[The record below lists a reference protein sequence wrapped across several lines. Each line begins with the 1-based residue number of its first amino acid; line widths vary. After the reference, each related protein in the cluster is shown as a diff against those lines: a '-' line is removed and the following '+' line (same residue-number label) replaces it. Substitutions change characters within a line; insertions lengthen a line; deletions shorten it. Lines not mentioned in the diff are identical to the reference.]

1 MLQCEKGY
9 SIDRILVNIKEDYEM
24 GTNVESPMDDM
35 AKKKW
40 LQLAEVFGV
49 TAAEMMKRSLEDN
62 SYTDAHKIREIFLNL
77 KQLSEGDKEFVR
89 RAVELKEPAEE
100 LKKTKVAGVLSKL
113 IASAVVVKDL
123 YLGGKDIYDN
133 HKIDK
138 EIENLR
144 QEIEVLEKK
153 GFLTDGD
160 REHIRQCQ
168 GKIDLLIVEKASNGF
183 DAMSRVVSRIPKI
196 GSLYVAVINLGND
209 LMKVAASM
217 VMEHKRQVQEA
228 IDWMNGNS
236 GTVTEE
242 ELKNR
247 IPSNK
252 KLYSQYLEYQALKQS
267 GIMDIP
273 ATDSNKNK
281 KAECQKNLSHFE
293 NEWNQLGV
301 LIEQLNG
308 KLKSLAKTK
317 EPWEKVETFYQ
328 YDLEKGLEKVKDAQ
342 GDVTR
347 PYDPLVVDLNHNGFD
362 LHSVENGVYFD
373 LDNNGTKEKTSW
385 VDKQDGFLVM
395 DQNGNGKIDSGA
407 ELFGEKVLLKNGQ
420 YSDGAIDIL
429 SEFDE
434 NGDGIIDDKDS
445 VFDKLMIWQDVN
457 HNGISEEGELK
468 TLKEH
473 HIVGLKL
480 TDIQSHQ
487 RNIAG
492 STLRKSMTYIYE
504 ETVTNEKG
512 EEIKSQKEGT
522 IGEFLLAKDNID
534 THDTE
539 QGQDMLSQLDLS
551 KEDEAALY
559 HTIKNLPD
567 IRSFGRFKRLH
578 NAMVL
583 DKSGVLVG
591 LVQQFQNSTNIAER
605 ENLLEQILLFMA
617 DATDVDAS
625 AKGQY
630 ANAKHIK
637 VLEHIFDNPL
647 IEGVLD
653 KRLGQTYEDAYH
665 DIKSVY
671 YTTLSMQTGL
681 KDMQE
686 FFLSKENKLI
696 NITLLNKY
704 LEMQLLQ
711 NKKNADF
718 LFEETTKVLM
728 YLDSLGIE
736 GFEQFKHHFGSLS
749 TRYFHKFAELNVK
762 QYRENTDSTT
772 TYLYTKGVTI
782 HAGDGNNTI
791 QGTFNGRSGNDYIY
805 AGKGNDMI
813 YGGMGSDTYFFER
826 GDGNDTIQ
834 ESINAKDTNIVV
846 FGKGIKKENLQ
857 IRRLNHH
864 DVKITIKGTDDSL
877 TIQGQIQ
884 NNEKGAIDEFFFF
897 DGERM
902 TYQELKES
910 ANQIT
915 TGDDFIET
923 TNDNDE
929 IDLLSGDDTVYTK
942 SGQDTIHGNAGADTI
957 YAGEGDDIL
966 YGDEGSDKLYG
977 ENGEDTLIGGT
988 GDDYLNGGYG
998 ADTYL
1003 FHKGDGIDTIEEY
1016 DYNTQNIDKI
1026 QLDKDIK
1033 KEDIILNRKG
1043 NDLEIT
1049 FKVGND
1055 KIIVKNQFANANST
1069 IEQIVYGNNQIIA
1082 FQEML
1087 DTTNR
1092 NSQKEHLLQGAYT
1105 DDILVGTQES
1115 DTIHGYDGQ
1124 DQITGGK
1131 GDDIL
1136 DGGYGN
1142 DTYYYNKGDGSD
1154 IITDYS
1160 GNNTL
1165 ILGEGISKDKVVFT
1179 RVSREDIV
1187 MSIVGTEDKITIK
1200 NQWNNKT
1207 IDKVQF
1213 HDGSSLTYEQ
1223 IQSIVNTPTDRDDY
1237 LEGTSGADILEG
1249 GKGNDYLNGGYGG
1262 DTYIF
1267 SRGDGQDTIE
1277 DYSGGYEGI
1286 DKLIFKDINRE
1297 DVIFSRESEND
1308 ITILVK
1314 NSNDKIKIKYGN
1326 NSYHA
1331 IEEIHFANG
1340 EVMTYEE
1347 MMKQPFEYYGDEQDN
1362 TINTYST
1369 DDKIFAGAGDDT
1381 INAGDGNDIVY
1392 GEDGDDKIYAGS
1404 GADILEGG
1412 KGNDY
1417 LNGGYGGDTY
1427 IFSRGDGQ
1435 DTIEDY
1441 SGGYEGIDKLIFK
1454 DINREDVIFS
1464 RESEN
1469 DITILVKNSN
1479 DKIKIKYGY
1488 DSYRAIEEI
1497 HFANGEVM
1505 SYEEMMK
1512 QPFEYYGDEKDNTI
1526 NTYSTDDK
1534 IFAGAGNDR
1543 IHAGDGNDI
1552 VYGGE
1557 GNDEIRSGSGNDI
1570 LEGGKGNDYLNG
1582 GYGNDTYIFHKGDGN
1597 DTIFDENGSQDK
1609 VITASDMLH
1618 TIFEKDG
1625 NDMRM
1630 TIAGREDSVT
1640 VKNWYSSDS
1649 YKIEEFHGEEKSMI
1663 TSRQIDLLIQAMAS
1677 FSQEKG
1683 ISWSKAIEER
1693 PTEVEAV
1700 VQNFWAKQM

>member
-1 MLQCEKGY
+1 MGGNFEIQPHECYFSASTREIMQYRTDDAVKGMFGKEYEFFQKGEILQAKQFDFLLNKVSKLGNLDMNDPATVRY
-9 SIDRILVNIKEDYEM
+9 LSGAGKSID
-24 GTNVESPMDDM
+24 
-35 AKKKW
+35 
-40 LQLAEVFGV
+40 QL
-49 TAAEMMKRSLEDN
+49 D
-62 SYTDAHKIREIFLNL
+62 
-77 KQLSEGDKEFVR
+77 
-89 RAVELKEPAEE
+89 
-100 LKKTKVAGVLSKL
+100 
-113 IASAVVVKDL
+113 
-123 YLGGKDIYDN
+123 
-133 HKIDK
+133 
-138 EIENLR
+138 
-144 QEIEVLEKK
+144 
-153 GFLTDGD
+153 
-160 REHIRQCQ
+160 
-168 GKIDLLIVEKASNGF
+168 KIDLTLISLGKKVMNNDV
-183 DAMSRVVSRIPKI
+183 DANR
-196 GSLYVAVINLGND
+196 
-209 LMKVAASM
+209 LMKVSENHPRLSNFAKANSRNFAHIM
-217 VMEHKRQVQEA
+217 GAYNLITFIRDGRQAYDEGGIEA
-228 IDWMNGNS
+228 
-236 GTVTEE
+236 
-242 ELKNR
+242 
-247 IPSNK
+247 
-252 KLYSQYLEYQALKQS
+252 
-267 GIMDIP
+267 
-273 ATDSNKNK
+273 
-281 KAECQKNLSHFE
+281 
-293 NEWNQLGV
+293 
-301 LIEQLNG
+301 
-308 KLKSLAKTK
+308 LAKFTTK
-317 EPWEKVETFYQ
+317 EGLGFLATEAFAPYCVAIGCMVGGPIGGFIGGLVAGYIGYKVA
-328 YDLEKGLEKVKDAQ
+328 DLIVDSIW
-342 GDVTR
+342 DVFEEGSTISS
-347 PYDPLVVDLNHNGFD
+347 PIILDLDG
-362 LHSVENGVYFD
+362 NGVKTTNDIDNPHFD
-373 LDNNGTKEKTSW
+373 LDANGFAEKTGW
-385 VDKQDGFLVM
+385 VDKNDGLLVY
-395 DQNGNGKIDSGA
+395 DR
-407 ELFGEKVLLKNGQ
+407 
-420 YSDGAIDIL
+420 
-429 SEFDE
+429 
-434 NGDGIIDDKDS
+434 NGDGIINNGTELFGDNTILSNGQKAKNGFEALAELDDNHDGKIDAN
-445 VFDKLMIWQDVN
+445 DKAYSKLRLWIDKNSDAITDEKELITLEEAGIKSLSTSNVHRNQKQENGNIKYLEGTYEKQDGTKHEMTDYYFVTNMSDTIARDIMEETQDVKKLPDI
-457 HNGISEEGELK
+457 NGMGNVYSL
-468 TLKEH
+468 
-473 HIVGLKL
+473 
-480 TDIQSHQ
+480 HQ
-487 RNIAG
+487 AMMR
-492 STLRKSMTYIYE
+492 
-504 ETVTNEKG
+504 
-512 EEIKSQKEGT
+512 
-522 IGEFLLAKDNID
+522 
-534 THDTE
+534 
-539 QGQDMLSQLDLS
+539 
-551 KEDEAALY
+551 DE
-559 HTIKNLPD
+559 TIKNLVMQYVKEENKQ
-567 IRSFGRFKRLH
+567 KRLEILDIIILKWTCTENEDKNTAGEH
-578 NAMVL
+578 VDYRKLKAMEKLVGTPFKNYSWGSVVGSDQGKFFNESYQKLTRQIDAMLQLQVNFEKTVKYVPFVL
-583 DKSGVLVG
+583 DSENGKLAIDNSKFLLEIKQAYGQKDKTKYNVIKSFINNLHDSKSQAEYY
-591 LVQQFQNSTNIAER
+591 LQFQ
-605 ENLLEQILLFMA
+605 
-617 DATDVDAS
+617 
-625 AKGQY
+625 KY
-630 ANAKHIK
+630 
-637 VLEHIFDNPL
+637 IF
-647 IEGVLD
+647 
-653 KRLGQTYEDAYH
+653 
-665 DIKSVY
+665 
-671 YTTLSMQTGL
+671 L
-681 KDMQE
+681 KDME
-686 FFLSKENKLI
+686 LAKEI
-696 NITLLNKY
+696 Y
-704 LEMQLLQ
+704 SSH
-711 NKKNADF
+711 
-718 LFEETTKVLM
+718 V
-728 YLDSLGIE
+728 
-736 GFEQFKHHFGSLS
+736 
-749 TRYFHKFAELNVK
+749 V
-762 QYRENTDSTT
+762 
-772 TYLYTKGVTI
+772 
-782 HAGDGNNTI
+782 
-791 QGTFNGRSGNDYIY
+791 QGTEKNDSISVNNKNILDFSIVSG
-805 AGKGNDMI
+805 GKGNDTI
-813 YGGMGSDTYFFER
+813 YGRKGKDVYFFNL
-826 GDGNDTIQ
+826 GDGTDTIY
-834 ESINAKDTNIVV
+834 ESNDKKDSNSIV
-846 FGKGIKKENLQ
+846 FGKGIRKED
-857 IRRLNHH
+857 IVVKRLNQT
-864 DVKITIKGTDDSL
+864 DISLSIRETQDKIILKN
-877 TIQGQIQ
+877 QINQ
-884 NNEKGAIDEFFFF
+884 NPSINKVYFE
-897 DGERM
+897 DGE
-902 TYQELKES
+902 ELDYKEMANI

-1049 FKVGND
+1049 FKAGND

-1105 DDILVGTQES
+1105 DDILVGSQES

-1131 GDDIL
+1131 GDDSL

-1200 NQWNNKT
+1200 NQWNNRT

-1213 HDGSSLTYEQ
+1213 HDGSSLTYDQ
-1223 IQSIVNTPTDRDDY
+1223 IKSIVNTPTDRDDY
-1237 LEGTSGADILEG
+1237 LEGTNGADILEG
-1249 GKGNDYLNGGYGG
+1249 GKGNDYLNGGYGA

-1326 NSYHA
+1326 TSYRA

-1362 TINTYST
+1362 TIKTYST

-1381 INAGDGNDIVY
+1381 INAGDGNNTVY
-1392 GEDGDDKIYAGS
+1392 GQDGDDKIYTGS

-1427 IFSRGDGQ
+1427 VFSRGDGQ

-1441 SGGYEGIDKLIFK
+1441 SGGYEGVDKLIFK

-1479 DKIKIKYGY
+1479 DKIKIKYGNT
-1488 DSYRAIEEI
+1488 SYRAIEEI

-1505 SYEEMMK
+1505 TYEEMMK
-1512 QPFEYYGDEKDNTI
+1512 QPFEYYGDEQDNTI
-1526 NTYSTDDK
+1526 KTYSTDDK
-1534 IFAGAGNDR
+1534 IFAGAGDDTIN
-1543 IHAGDGNDI
+1543 AGDGNNI

-1557 GNDEIRSGSGNDI
+1557 GNDEIRSGRGNDT
-1570 LEGGKGNDYLNG
+1570 LVGGKGNDYLNG
-1582 GYGNDTYIFHKGDGN
+1582 GYGNDTYVFRQGYGN

>member
-1 MLQCEKGY
+1 M
-9 SIDRILVNIKEDYEM
+9 KE
-24 GTNVESPMDDM
+24 
-35 AKKKW
+35 
-40 LQLAEVFGV
+40 L
-49 TAAEMMKRSLEDN
+49 SLEMKERIVEEILNEFRQGNAINGTFLIKKIFAITNNDLGEDVEKIIGMLEDSLDN
-62 SYTDAHKIREIFLNL
+62 SIYYIMETYSEQLLTPGEYEAVNELQDFIDAVNYVKIAYDLILTSKDCMELKKMEKDFLELEKECKKDPDNQEKYELLQRQRSEKIKKENDIVGTLLGIPISFIKKFPGFGTYAACTLEGGLLCLDKGTELLIRHREQLEDSLRDILKGTGIIISLDAESSREIFRQRDIFNFISRS
-77 KQLSEGDKEFVR
+77 KLSKENKRMQESQEKF
-89 RAVELKEPAEE
+89 
-100 LKKTKVAGVLSKL
+100 KKAWDDMKKVAGKVGEK
-113 IASAVVVKDL
+113 I
-123 YLGGKDIYDN
+123 KDI
-133 HKIDK
+133 
-138 EIENLR
+138 
-144 QEIEVLEKK
+144 VK
-153 GFLTDGD
+153 GT
-160 REHIRQCQ
+160 E
-168 GKIDLLIVEKASNGF
+168 GKINDNGVEK
-183 DAMSRVVSRIPKI
+183 I
-196 GSLYVAVINLGND
+196 
-209 LMKVAASM
+209 
-217 VMEHKRQVQEA
+217 
-228 IDWMNGNS
+228 
-236 GTVTEE
+236 
-242 ELKNR
+242 
-247 IPSNK
+247 
-252 KLYSQYLEYQALKQS
+252 
-267 GIMDIP
+267 
-273 ATDSNKNK
+273 
-281 KAECQKNLSHFE
+281 
-293 NEWNQLGV
+293 
-301 LIEQLNG
+301 
-308 KLKSLAKTK
+308 
-317 EPWEKVETFYQ
+317 
-328 YDLEKGLEKVKDAQ
+328 KDAQ

-395 DQNGNGKIDSGA
+395 DQNGNGKIDTGA

-420 YSDGAIDIL
+420 YSDGAIDVL

-445 VFDKLMIWQDVN
+445 VFDKLMIWQDLN

-559 HTIKNLPD
+559 HTVKNLPD

-591 LVQQFQNSTNIAER
+591 LVQQFQNSKNSAER

-625 AKGQY
+625 TKGQY

-637 VLEHIFDNPL
+637 VLEHVFDNPL
-647 IEGVLD
+647 REGVLD

-671 YTTLSMQTGL
+671 YTTLSMQTSL

-696 NITLLNKY
+696 NIALLNKY
-704 LEMQLLQ
+704 LELQLLQ
-711 NKKNADF
+711 DKENSEF

-762 QYRENTDSTT
+762 QYRENTDNTT

-782 HAGDGNNTI
+782 HAGDGNNII
-791 QGTFNGRSGNDYIY
+791 QGTFNGPSGNDYIY

-813 YGGMGSDTYFFER
+813 YGGTGSDTYFFEK
-826 GDGNDTIQ
+826 GDGNDTIK

-902 TYQELKES
+902 TYKELKES

-942 SGQDTIHGNAGADTI
+942 SGKDTIHGNAGADTI

-1049 FKVGND
+1049 FKAGND

-1087 DTTNR
+1087 DTTNQ
-1092 NSQKEHLLQGAYT
+1092 NSIKEHLLQGAYT
-1105 DDILVGTQES
+1105 DDILVGSQES

-1200 NQWNNKT
+1200 NQWNNRT

-1213 HDGSSLTYEQ
+1213 HDGSSLTYDQ
-1223 IQSIVNTPTDRDDY
+1223 IKSIVNTPTDRDDY
-1237 LEGTSGADILEG
+1237 LEGTNGADILEG
-1249 GKGNDYLNGGYGG
+1249 GKGNDHLNGGYGG
-1262 DTYIF
+1262 DTYVF

-1277 DYSGGYEGI
+1277 DYSGGYEGV

-1297 DVIFSRESEND
+1297 DVIFSRESEKD

-1326 NSYHA
+1326 NPYHA

-1347 MMKQPFEYYGDEQDN
+1347 MMK
-1362 TINTYST
+1362 
-1369 DDKIFAGAGDDT
+1369 
-1381 INAGDGNDIVY
+1381 
-1392 GEDGDDKIYAGS
+1392 
-1404 GADILEGG
+1404 
-1412 KGNDY
+1412 
-1417 LNGGYGGDTY
+1417 
-1427 IFSRGDGQ
+1427 
-1435 DTIEDY
+1435 
-1441 SGGYEGIDKLIFK
+1441 
-1454 DINREDVIFS
+1454 
-1464 RESEN
+1464 
-1469 DITILVKNSN
+1469 
-1479 DKIKIKYGY
+1479 
-1488 DSYRAIEEI
+1488 
-1497 HFANGEVM
+1497 
-1505 SYEEMMK
+1505 
-1512 QPFEYYGDEKDNTI
+1512 
-1526 NTYSTDDK
+1526 
-1534 IFAGAGNDR
+1534 
-1543 IHAGDGNDI
+1543 
-1552 VYGGE
+1552 
-1557 GNDEIRSGSGNDI
+1557 
-1570 LEGGKGNDYLNG
+1570 
-1582 GYGNDTYIFHKGDGN
+1582 
-1597 DTIFDENGSQDK
+1597 
-1609 VITASDMLH
+1609 
-1618 TIFEKDG
+1618 
-1625 NDMRM
+1625 
-1630 TIAGREDSVT
+1630 
-1640 VKNWYSSDS
+1640 
-1649 YKIEEFHGEEKSMI
+1649 
-1663 TSRQIDLLIQAMAS
+1663 
-1677 FSQEKG
+1677 
-1683 ISWSKAIEER
+1683 
-1693 PTEVEAV
+1693 
-1700 VQNFWAKQM
+1700 

>member
-1 MLQCEKGY
+1 M
-9 SIDRILVNIKEDYEM
+9 KE
-24 GTNVESPMDDM
+24 
-35 AKKKW
+35 
-40 LQLAEVFGV
+40 L
-49 TAAEMMKRSLEDN
+49 SLEMKERIVEEILNEFRQGNAINGTFLIKKIFAITNNDLGEDVEKIIGMLEDSLDN
-62 SYTDAHKIREIFLNL
+62 SIYYIMETYSEQLLTPGEYEAVNELQDFIDAVNYVKIAYDLILTSKDCMELKKMEKDFLELEKECKKDPDNQEKYELLQRQRSEKIKKENDIVGTLLGIPISFIKKFPGFGTYAACTLEGGLLCLDKGTELLIRHREQLEDSLRDILKGTGIIISLDAESSREIFRQRDIFNFISRS
-77 KQLSEGDKEFVR
+77 KLSKENKRMQESQEKF
-89 RAVELKEPAEE
+89 
-100 LKKTKVAGVLSKL
+100 KKAWDDMKKVAGKVGEK
-113 IASAVVVKDL
+113 I
-123 YLGGKDIYDN
+123 KDI
-133 HKIDK
+133 
-138 EIENLR
+138 
-144 QEIEVLEKK
+144 VK
-153 GFLTDGD
+153 GT
-160 REHIRQCQ
+160 E
-168 GKIDLLIVEKASNGF
+168 GKINDNGVEK
-183 DAMSRVVSRIPKI
+183 I
-196 GSLYVAVINLGND
+196 
-209 LMKVAASM
+209 
-217 VMEHKRQVQEA
+217 
-228 IDWMNGNS
+228 
-236 GTVTEE
+236 
-242 ELKNR
+242 
-247 IPSNK
+247 
-252 KLYSQYLEYQALKQS
+252 
-267 GIMDIP
+267 
-273 ATDSNKNK
+273 
-281 KAECQKNLSHFE
+281 
-293 NEWNQLGV
+293 
-301 LIEQLNG
+301 
-308 KLKSLAKTK
+308 
-317 EPWEKVETFYQ
+317 
-328 YDLEKGLEKVKDAQ
+328 KDAQ

-395 DQNGNGKIDSGA
+395 DQNGNGKIDTGA

-420 YSDGAIDIL
+420 YSDGAIDVL

-445 VFDKLMIWQDVN
+445 VFDKLMIWQDLN

-559 HTIKNLPD
+559 HTVKNLPD

-591 LVQQFQNSTNIAER
+591 LVQQFQNSKNSAER

-625 AKGQY
+625 TKGQY

-637 VLEHIFDNPL
+637 VLEHVFDNPL
-647 IEGVLD
+647 REGVLD

-671 YTTLSMQTGL
+671 YTTLSMQTSL

-696 NITLLNKY
+696 NIALLNKY
-704 LEMQLLQ
+704 LELQLLQ
-711 NKKNADF
+711 DKENSEF

-762 QYRENTDSTT
+762 QYRENTDNTT

-782 HAGDGNNTI
+782 HAGDGNNII
-791 QGTFNGRSGNDYIY
+791 QGTFNGPSGNDYIY

-813 YGGMGSDTYFFER
+813 YGGTGSDTYFFEK
-826 GDGNDTIQ
+826 GDGNDTIK

-902 TYQELKES
+902 TYKELKES

-942 SGQDTIHGNAGADTI
+942 SGKDTIHGNAGADTI

-1049 FKVGND
+1049 FKAGND

-1087 DTTNR
+1087 DTTNQ
-1092 NSQKEHLLQGAYT
+1092 NSIKEHLLQGAYT
-1105 DDILVGTQES
+1105 DDILVGSQES

-1200 NQWNNKT
+1200 NQWNNRT

-1213 HDGSSLTYEQ
+1213 HDGSSLTYDQ
-1223 IQSIVNTPTDRDDY
+1223 IKSIVNTPTDRDDY
-1237 LEGTSGADILEG
+1237 LEGTNGADILEG
-1249 GKGNDYLNGGYGG
+1249 GKGNDHLNGGYGG
-1262 DTYIF
+1262 DTYVF

-1277 DYSGGYEGI
+1277 DYSGGYEGV

-1297 DVIFSRESEND
+1297 DVIFSRESEKD

-1326 NSYHA
+1326 NPYHA

-1340 EVMTYEE
+1340 EVMT
-1347 MMKQPFEYYGDEQDN
+1347 
-1362 TINTYST
+1362 
-1369 DDKIFAGAGDDT
+1369 
-1381 INAGDGNDIVY
+1381 
-1392 GEDGDDKIYAGS
+1392 
-1404 GADILEGG
+1404 
-1412 KGNDY
+1412 
-1417 LNGGYGGDTY
+1417 
-1427 IFSRGDGQ
+1427 
-1435 DTIEDY
+1435 
-1441 SGGYEGIDKLIFK
+1441 
-1454 DINREDVIFS
+1454 
-1464 RESEN
+1464 
-1469 DITILVKNSN
+1469 
-1479 DKIKIKYGY
+1479 
-1488 DSYRAIEEI
+1488 
-1497 HFANGEVM
+1497 
-1505 SYEEMMK
+1505 YEEMMK

-1543 IHAGDGNDI
+1543 IHAGDGNNI

-1557 GNDEIRSGSGNDI
+1557 GNDEIRSGRGNDT
-1570 LEGGKGNDYLNG
+1570 LVGGKGNDYLQ
-1582 GYGNDTYIFHKGDGN
+1582 GYYGADTYIFSRGDGQDIVDENNSDNSHSVVDKIVFTDINREDVIFTKENNSDVTIKVKGSEDKVTIKNAHSNDWQIEEIHFANGEVMTYEEMMKQPFEYYGDEKDNTINTYSTDDKIFAGAGNDRIHAGDGN
-1597 DTIFDENGSQDK
+1597 NIVYGGEGNDEIRSGRGNDTLVGGKGNDYLQGYYGADTYIFSRGDGQDIVDENNSDNSHSVVDKIVFTDINREDVIFTKENNSDVTIKVKGS
-1609 VITASDMLH
+1609 
-1618 TIFEKDG
+1618 
-1625 NDMRM
+1625 
-1630 TIAGREDSVT
+1630 EDSVT